1 MANFE
6 GFCPVR
12 DILSQIG
19 DKWSVLA
26 MVAMQKY
33 GVCRFRDFQKDMPDV
48 SRKMLSQTLKR
59 LEDFRLVSRTV
70 YAEVPPRVEYR
81 LTELGESFQP
91 ALNGIIDWALA
102 NRDALAPSYSFPC
115 NPMTGSNSSRT
126 TSGRSSMAPSRSLG

>member
-33 GVCRFRDFQKDMPDV
+33 GVCRFRDFQK
-48 SRKMLSQTLKR
+48 R
-59 LEDFRLVSRTV
+59 LEDYRLVTRTV
-70 YAEVPPRVEYR
+70 YAEVPPRVEYS
-81 LTELGESFQP
+81 LTELGESFLP
-91 ALNGIIDWALA
+91 ALNGIIDWALT
-102 NRDALAPSYSFPC
+102 NRDALAPH
-115 NPMTGSNSSRT
+115 
-126 TSGRSSMAPSRSLG
+126 GRRE

>member
-70 YAEVPPRVEYR
+70 Y
-81 LTELGESFQP
+81 SFLP
-91 ALNGIIDWALA
+91 ALNGIIDWALT
-102 NRDALAPSYSFPC
+102 NRDALAPH
-115 NPMTGSNSSRT
+115 
-126 TSGRSSMAPSRSLG
+126 GRRE

>member
-1 MANFE
+1 MAIFE

-33 GVCRFRDFQKDMPDV
+33 GVCRFRDFQKEMPDV

-70 YAEVPPRVEYR
+70 YAEV
-81 LTELGESFQP
+81 QP

-102 NRDALAPSYSFPC
+102 NRDALAPHDATKSV
-115 NPMTGSNSSRT
+115 R
-126 TSGRSSMAPSRSLG
+126 

>member
-1 MANFE
+1 MQDGTGRYNSYPGVTNDDYQTDKFMANFE

-70 YAEVPPRVEYR
+70 YAEVPPRVEYS
-81 LTELGESFQP
+81 LTELGESFLP
-91 ALNGIIDWALA
+91 ALNGIIDWALT
-102 NRDALAPSYSFPC
+102 NRDALAPH
-115 NPMTGSNSSRT
+115 
-126 TSGRSSMAPSRSLG
+126 GRRE

>member
-59 LEDFRLVSRTV
+59 LED
-70 YAEVPPRVEYR
+70 
-81 LTELGESFQP
+81 
-91 ALNGIIDWALA
+91 IIDWALA
-102 NRDALAPSYSFPC
+102 NRDALAPHEATKSIF
-115 NPMTGSNSSRT
+115 
-126 TSGRSSMAPSRSLG
+126 

>member
-59 LEDFRLVSRTV
+59 LEDW
-70 YAEVPPRVEYR
+70 PPRITSNKFQFIGT
-81 LTELGESFQP
+81 LT
-91 ALNGIIDWALA
+91 
-102 NRDALAPSYSFPC
+102 Y
-115 NPMTGSNSSRT
+115 
-126 TSGRSSMAPSRSLG
+126 

>member
-33 GVCRFRDFQKDMPDV
+33 GV
-48 SRKMLSQTLKR
+48 
-59 LEDFRLVSRTV
+59 
-70 YAEVPPRVEYR
+70 R

-102 NRDALAPSYSFPC
+102 NRDALAPHDATKSV
-115 NPMTGSNSSRT
+115 R
-126 TSGRSSMAPSRSLG
+126 

>member
-48 SRKMLSQTLKR
+48 SSWSPGRFTRKCRPGWSI
-59 LEDFRLVSRTV
+59 
-70 YAEVPPRVEYR
+70 
-81 LTELGESFQP
+81 G
-91 ALNGIIDWALA
+91 
-102 NRDALAPSYSFPC
+102 
-115 NPMTGSNSSRT
+115 
-126 TSGRSSMAPSRSLG
+126 

>member
-12 DILSQIG
+12 NILSQIG

-26 MVAMQKY
+26 MVAIQKY

-59 LEDFRLVSRTV
+59 LEDYRLVTRTV
-70 YAEVPPRVEYR
+70 YA
-81 LTELGESFQP
+81 SFLP
-91 ALNGIIDWALA
+91 ALNGIIDWALT
-102 NRDALAPSYSFPC
+102 NRDALAPH
-115 NPMTGSNSSRT
+115 
-126 TSGRSSMAPSRSLG
+126 GRRE

>member
-33 GVCRFRDFQKDMPDV
+33 GVCRSPGRFT
-48 SRKMLSQTLKR
+48 RKCRPGWSI
-59 LEDFRLVSRTV
+59 
-70 YAEVPPRVEYR
+70 
-81 LTELGESFQP
+81 G
-91 ALNGIIDWALA
+91 
-102 NRDALAPSYSFPC
+102 
-115 NPMTGSNSSRT
+115 
-126 TSGRSSMAPSRSLG
+126 

>member
-12 DILSQIG
+12 NILSQIG

-33 GVCRFRDFQKDMPDV
+33 GVCRFRDFQV

-59 LEDFRLVSRTV
+59 LEDYRLVTRTV
-70 YAEVPPRVEYR
+70 YAEVPPRVEYS
-81 LTELGESFQP
+81 LTELGESFLP
-91 ALNGIIDWALA
+91 ALNGIIDWALT
-102 NRDALAPSYSFPC
+102 NRDALAPH
-115 NPMTGSNSSRT
+115 
-126 TSGRSSMAPSRSLG
+126 GRRE

>member
-70 YAEVPPRVEYR
+70 YA
-81 LTELGESFQP
+81 SFLP
-91 ALNGIIDWALA
+91 ALNGIIDWALT
-102 NRDALAPSYSFPC
+102 NRDALAPH
-115 NPMTGSNSSRT
+115 
-126 TSGRSSMAPSRSLG
+126 GRRE

>member
-59 LEDFRLVSRTV
+59 LEDFRLVSQ
-70 YAEVPPRVEYR
+70 
-81 LTELGESFQP
+81 SFQP

-102 NRDALAPSYSFPC
+102 NRDALAPHDATKSV
-115 NPMTGSNSSRT
+115 R
-126 TSGRSSMAPSRSLG
+126 

>member
-12 DILSQIG
+12 NILSQIG

-59 LEDFRLVSRTV
+59 LEDYRLVTRTV
-70 YAEVPPRVEYR
+70 YAEVPPRVEYS
-81 LTELGESFQP
+81 LTELGESFLP
-91 ALNGIIDWALA
+91 SLNGIIDWALT
-102 NRDALAPSYSFPC
+102 NKDALAPH
-115 NPMTGSNSSRT
+115 
-126 TSGRSSMAPSRSLG
+126 GRRE

>member
-12 DILSQIG
+12 NILAQIG

-26 MVAMQKY
+26 MVALQKH

-48 SRKMLSQTLKR
+48 SRKMLSQTLRR
-59 LEDFRLVSRTV
+59 LEDFHLVTRTV
-70 YAEVPPRVEYR
+70 YPEVPPRVEYR
-81 LTELGESFQP
+81 LTELGVSFQP

-102 NRDALAPSYSFPC
+102 NKE
-115 NPMTGSNSSRT
+115 
-126 TSGRSSMAPSRSLG
+126 SLIPEKQVIRR

>member
-48 SRKMLSQTLKR
+48 SRKMLSQTPGGFPAGLPDGLRGSAAKGG
-59 LEDFRLVSRTV
+59 VST
-70 YAEVPPRVEYR
+70 
-81 LTELGESFQP
+81 
-91 ALNGIIDWALA
+91 D
-102 NRDALAPSYSFPC
+102 
-115 NPMTGSNSSRT
+115 
-126 TSGRSSMAPSRSLG
+126 

>member
-26 MVAMQKY
+26 MVAI
-33 GVCRFRDFQKDMPDV
+33 
-48 SRKMLSQTLKR
+48 
-59 LEDFRLVSRTV
+59 
-70 YAEVPPRVEYR
+70 R

-102 NRDALAPSYSFPC
+102 NRDALAPHDATKSV
-115 NPMTGSNSSRT
+115 R
-126 TSGRSSMAPSRSLG
+126 

>member
-33 GVCRFRDFQKDMPDV
+33 GVCRFRDFQKDMP
-48 SRKMLSQTLKR
+48 
-59 LEDFRLVSRTV
+59 EDFRLVSRTV

-102 NRDALAPSYSFPC
+102 NRDALAPHDATKSI
-115 NPMTGSNSSRT
+115 R
-126 TSGRSSMAPSRSLG
+126 

>member
-33 GVCRFRDFQKDMPDV
+33 GVCRFRD
-48 SRKMLSQTLKR
+48 LIL
-59 LEDFRLVSRTV
+59 
-70 YAEVPPRVEYR
+70 
-81 LTELGESFQP
+81 P
-91 ALNGIIDWALA
+91 AGFERNH
-102 NRDALAPSYSFPC
+102 
-115 NPMTGSNSSRT
+115 
-126 TSGRSSMAPSRSLG
+126 